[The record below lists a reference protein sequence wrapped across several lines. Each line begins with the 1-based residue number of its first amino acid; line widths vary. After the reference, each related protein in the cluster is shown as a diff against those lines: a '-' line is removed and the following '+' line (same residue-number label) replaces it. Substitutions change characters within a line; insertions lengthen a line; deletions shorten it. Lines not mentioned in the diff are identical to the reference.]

1 MDLILHA
8 PDKTTL
14 LDFAKAN
21 GLFVRRG
28 VITDIDPDSPTFGE
42 VIDPGEWV
50 KRDGFD
56 YCWWAGSGQLMSR
69 PRELKATLP
78 VDIVQGTDFGITIP
92 GGTLPVWVDAS
103 TTAQIDGEV
112 VGVYDRKQGPYAVFS
127 GTPPAVGTDVEIW
140 QGVEF
145 FPGVVALLRI
155 YGDFFNTD
163 HLDDAVDEEQ
173 WSRSKVVR
181 YIKNNGTLSD
191 FSGISYY
198 ELDGVKIFRPADVNA
213 MLADRGVPGHEWLGG
228 NSY

>member
-1 MDLILHA
+1 MSMDLILHA

-28 VITDIDPDSPTFGE
+28 VITDDDPESPTFGQ

-50 KRDGFD
+50 RREGFD
-56 YCWWAGSGQLMSR
+56 YCWWAGSGKMMR
-69 PRELKATLP
+69 TL
-78 VDIVQGTDFGITIP
+78 GTY
-92 GGTLPVWVDAS
+92 DA
-103 TTAQIDGEV
+103 E
-112 VGVYDRKQGPYAVFS
+112 
-127 GTPPAVGTDVEIW
+127 
-140 QGVEF
+140 GVELTPTAF

-163 HLDDAVDEEQ
+163 RLDDAVDEEQ
-173 WSRSKVVR
+173 WSRSKIVR
-181 YIKNNGTLSD
+181 YIKNNGALGSTL
-191 FSGISYY
+191 GISYY
-198 ELDGVKIFRPADVNA
+198 ELDGVKIFRPGDVNA